1 MRARRIV
8 LISACL
14 LLAVGAW
21 VFWST
26 HRSALNTRTKP
37 SALLKAAAPSVA
49 QARPFTILSTNPVS
63 NAAASVRTNP
73 FAWRLSNTTK
83 TIGELVN
90 DRHAILLAN
99 ALIDTTAKLNLSIPK
114 QLQAP
119 GEPGAYIVQANG
131 PIDNAFR
138 AMLAGAGAKIVS
150 YIPNDAYLVT
160 LAKSGAD
167 ELAADGFPVIPFEP
181 YYKVS
186 ASLLPWVGKTLP
198 ADATLNVEL
207 FPGTEQA
214 AIPIIEATGGKVLS
228 QEASPNGWIVNV
240 QPPADWTAVPALPD
254 V

>member
-14 LLAVGAW
+14 LLAAGAW
-21 VFWST
+21 LFWST
-26 HRSALNTRTKP
+26 HRSAINTRTKP
-37 SALLKAAAPSVA
+37 SALSQAAAPSVA

-63 NAAASVRTNP
+63 IAAASVRTNP

-131 PIDNAFR
+131 PINNAFR
-138 AMLAGAGAKIVS
+138 AMLAAAGAQIVS
-150 YIPNDAYLVT
+150 YIPNNAYLVT
-160 LAKSGAD
+160 LSAANANA
-167 ELAADGFPVIPFEP
+167 LAENPMTQAVIPYEP

-186 ASLLPWVGKTLP
+186 ASLLPWIG
-198 ADATLNVEL
+198 E
-207 FPGTEQA
+207 
-214 AIPIIEATGGKVLS
+214 VL
-228 QEASPNGWIVNV
+228 
-240 QPPADWTAVPALPD
+240 
-254 V
+254 